1 MLRSLWPLAAML
13 GGAALAMALIAFVAL
28 GLDAPPPPAL
38 AIAAPAR

>member
-28 GLDAPPPPAL
+28 GLDAPPPAL